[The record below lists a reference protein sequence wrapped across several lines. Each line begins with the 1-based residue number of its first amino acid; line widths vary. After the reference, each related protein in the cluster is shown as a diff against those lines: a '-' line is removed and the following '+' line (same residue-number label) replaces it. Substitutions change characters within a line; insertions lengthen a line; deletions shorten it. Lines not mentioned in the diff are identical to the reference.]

1 MGIFEIGQ
9 KRTITA
15 NIFSYEFFAMNLIGM
30 RRNRAKLLV
39 SQVMQ
44 TAHPPLNR

>member
-1 MGIFEIGQ
+1 MAISELGQ
-9 KRTITA
+9 KRTIIA
-15 NIFSYEFFAMNLIGM
+15 SIFSYEFFAMNLIGM

-39 SQVMQ
+39 SQVMR